1 MKEPA
6 REHFEER
13 LASLRRLMKPRG
25 VDAALVL
32 VREGY
37 NWETC
42 FHLSGF
48 RGSSSALL
56 LLDGEALLVTD
67 GRYLE
72 QASEQTDLTVVDQ
85 GPGSILEAVERE
97 LSSRPGVRSVGFQ
110 ARRVTC
116 DLHDGLKGLGKELL
130 DLTAEFSAIRR
141 KKDPQEAKIL
151 EEAAR
156 IAADAFHETL
166 SFFLSGMTESMIAAR
181 LEYEMRLKGAEGG
194 WGGQDFIVASGARS
208 ALPHGRPGEKVIE
221 VGENVLV
228 DFGARHRSYL
238 SDITRTFSP
247 GEPPQWVRDAHELLS
262 EAQSEAIALLEPG
275 RPASEIDAAARK
287 VIERAG
293 FGGLFI
299 HGLGHGLGLELHE
312 PPTLSPRSGDV
323 ISAGD
328 VVTVEPGIYFPGNGG
343 VRLEDDFY
351 VSAERTV
358 CLTSSLERKLFK
370 AGAHP

>member
-151 EEAAR
+151 E
-156 IAADAFHETL
+156 
-166 SFFLSGMTESMIAAR
+166 
-181 LEYEMRLKGAEGG
+181 
-194 WGGQDFIVASGARS
+194 
-208 ALPHGRPGEKVIE
+208 
-221 VGENVLV
+221 
-228 DFGARHRSYL
+228 
-238 SDITRTFSP
+238 
-247 GEPPQWVRDAHELLS
+247 
-262 EAQSEAIALLEPG
+262 
-275 RPASEIDAAARK
+275 
-287 VIERAG
+287 
-293 FGGLFI
+293 
-299 HGLGHGLGLELHE
+299 
-312 PPTLSPRSGDV
+312 
-323 ISAGD
+323 
-328 VVTVEPGIYFPGNGG
+328 
-343 VRLEDDFY
+343 
-351 VSAERTV
+351 
-358 CLTSSLERKLFK
+358 
-370 AGAHP
+370 